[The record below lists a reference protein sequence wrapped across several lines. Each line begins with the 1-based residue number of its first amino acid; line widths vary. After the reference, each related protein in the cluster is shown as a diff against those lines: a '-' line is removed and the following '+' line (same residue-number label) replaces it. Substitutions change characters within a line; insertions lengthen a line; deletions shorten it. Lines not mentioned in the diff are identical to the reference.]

1 MSLKCVRFTVKF
13 QLYSEMCRTRLKAEN
28 ILLLNKWAD
37 GVFQCV
43 LNLITTELGVQIKE
57 VDCYGSA

>member
-1 MSLKCVRFTVKF
+1 MSLKCVSFTVKL
-13 QLYSEMCRTRLKAEN
+13 QLYSEMCQTHLKAEN

-43 LNLITTELGVQIKE
+43 LNLITTELDVQVNEI
-57 VDCYGSA
+57 D